1 MDRVEYRNV
10 SKILS
15 KYHVALMPYGNKIA
29 GRSNNLE
36 ISKYISPLKMFD
48 YLSSGNIIIA
58 SKLKAYNHILK
69 NNFNSYLVD
78 IRKIKSWANLIKKI
92 LANPKNIEKLN

>member
-1 MDRVEYRNV
+1 
-10 SKILS
+10 
-15 KYHVALMPYGNKIA
+15 MPYGNKIA

-58 SKLKAYNHILK
+58 SK
-69 NNFNSYLVD
+69 
-78 IRKIKSWANLIKKI
+78 IKSL
-92 LANPKNIEKLN
+92 